1 MSVAGADGA
10 PSGASN
16 AISVSART
24 TRVIFRLTT
33 TAFGFLAFA
42 FLALARAAG
51 FLGALRF
58 GAFARLAVFFA
69 AFFFFRA
76 VIEMLPVS
84 RRARDKDGGSPV
96 FYATGTKDQNLIRA
110 RLSSETAFWPVW
122 PA

>member
-1 MSVAGADGA
+1 MRMLSGAPAGARPGRYRGRYSDSPRKASRSRMSVAGADGA

-51 FLGALRF
+51 LLGALRF

-76 VIEMLPVS
+76 VIE
-84 RRARDKDGGSPV
+84 
-96 FYATGTKDQNLIRA
+96 
-110 RLSSETAFWPVW
+110 
-122 PA
+122 